1 MLDNVRKCKECGK
14 LFNFIGR
21 PVCPE
26 CLKKLDDDFQE
37 VRKYIYENPN
47 TGIEE
52 VSEETGVSVKTIM
65 RFLRE
70 GRLQLRSASNA
81 LLCEKC
87 GKPLSTGTMCEDC
100 KKKLTDTL
108 DSKLA
113 PKPSEQPEKKEKSG
127 QKVADKLHINLDRK

>member
-21 PVCPE
+21 PICPD
-26 CLKKLDDDFQE
+26 CLKRMDDEFQS
-37 VRKYIYENPN
+37 VRKYIYDNPN
-47 TGIEE
+47 AGIEE
-52 VSEETGVSVKTIM
+52 VSEETEVSVKTIM

-70 GRLQLRSASNA
+70 GRLQLRSASGA

-87 GKPLSTGTMCEDC
+87 GKPLQTGTMCEDC
-100 KKKLTDTL
+100 KKKLTETL

-113 PKPSEQPEKKEKSG
+113 PKHSEAAEKKELSG
-127 QKVADKLHINLDRK
+127 KKVADKLHINLDRK